1 MRAVVVVAF
10 AVMVAVNG
18 VAGATTW
25 LGGAQTGE
33 VSDALPSTF
42 TPAGYAFSTWS
53 LIYLLLLGFVIAQ
66 FRDRDGLER
75 LRRLFV
81 ASCVLNVA
89 WLLAWQYRVLWL
101 SVLVMLA
108 LLAVLALCWTL
119 ARSIAA
125 AGADQLWLR
134 IPFSVYFG
142 WISVATLA
150 NITAW
155 LVASFEGWFRSVEF
169 GWTCVALAIGLAA
182 ASLVVLR
189 TGDRAYLAVI
199 IWAFVAIIVANASD
213 ASTRPAAIA
222 AGVAVAALL
231 ALAALN
237 EHRLAT
243 GRVPARA
250 GVG

>member
-1 MRAVVVVAF
+1 MRALVVVAF
-10 AVMVAVNG
+10 LAMVTVNG
-18 VAGATTW
+18 IAGATTW
-25 LGGAQTGE
+25 LGGAQTGDI
-33 VSDALPSTF
+33 SDNLPSTF
-42 TPAGYAFSTWS
+42 TPAGYAFSIWS
-53 LIYLLLLGFVIAQ
+53 LIYLLLLGFVIRQ
-66 FRDRDGLER
+66 FRDLDGLDR

-81 ASCVLNVA
+81 ASCVLNIA

-101 SVLVMLA
+101 SVFVMLA

-119 ARSIAA
+119 ARSIAP

-142 WISVATLA
+142 WITVATLA

-155 LVASFEGWFRSVEF
+155 MVASFESFFRSIEF
-169 GWTCVALAIGLAA
+169 GWTCVALVIGLVA

-199 IWAFVAIIVANASD
+199 VWAYVAIIVANASD
-213 ASTRPAAIA
+213 AATRPAAIA

-231 ALAALN
+231 ALAAFN
-237 EHRLAT
+237 ERRLAT

-250 GVG
+250 GAS